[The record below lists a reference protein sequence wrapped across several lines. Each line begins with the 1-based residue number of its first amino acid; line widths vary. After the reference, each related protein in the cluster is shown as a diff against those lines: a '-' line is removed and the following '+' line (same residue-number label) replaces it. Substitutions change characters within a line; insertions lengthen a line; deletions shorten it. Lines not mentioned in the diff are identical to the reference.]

1 MAKDRTQYAC
11 NECGHRVTK
20 WQGKCNKCQAWNSF
34 EESASVSNQRP
45 GTKDITNIR
54 KLTPI
59 KLNDVDLSDGEMRVQ
74 TGIGELDRVLG
85 GGLVSGSLSLIGGDP
100 GVGKSTLLLMAL
112 SEFAKRGLK
121 TLYVSGE
128 ESARQIKLRAER
140 LEINTTELH
149 LLAETDLDAC
159 LAAAERL
166 KPKLLVL
173 DSVQTLHSTSV
184 ASVPGS
190 MSQVREVANR
200 SMILAKR
207 SGISTFLVGHVTKQG
222 SIAGPKALE
231 HLVDTVIYFEGDGS
245 SQLRALRAVKNRFGA
260 TGEMGFFEM
269 TEKGLEEVPDAS
281 ARLLAERVPD
291 AAGTTVLG
299 GMEGSRPLLAE
310 IQALVGHP
318 SPATPSRT
326 VLGMDRNR
334 LQMLIAVLGKIGYQL
349 YDRDIFVAA
358 TGGVRILE
366 PAADLALACAIASS
380 SRNQAID
387 HRTLLFGEIGLVG
400 EVRAVS
406 HPAQRLMEAQRHGF
420 TTVLAP
426 NSAVQHAPEG
436 LKVIGVR
443 TLRQALGH
451 LFIGRDN

>member
-1 MAKDRTQYAC
+1 MAKDKIQYVC
-11 NECGHRVTK
+11 SECGHRVSK

-34 EESASVSNQRP
+34 EEASSLSSNRP
-45 GTKDITNIR
+45 GTKSITNI
-54 KLTPI
+54 KTLKPI
-59 KLNDVDLSDGEMRVQ
+59 KLHEVDLSDGETRVK

-85 GGLVSGSLSLIGGDP
+85 GGLVAGSLSLIGGDP

-112 SEFAKRGLK
+112 SQFAKRGLK
-121 TLYVSGE
+121 TLYISGE
-128 ESARQIKLRAER
+128 ESARQIRLRSQR
-140 LEINTTELH
+140 LKVNTTELH
-149 LLAETDLDAC
+149 LLAETDLDSC
-159 LAAAERL
+159 LAAAETL
-166 KPKLLVL
+166 KPRLLVL
-173 DSVQTLHSTSV
+173 DSVQTLYSKAV
-184 ASVPGS
+184 DSVPGS

-200 SMILAKR
+200 AMTFAKKT
-207 SGISTFLVGHVTKQG
+207 GISTFLVGHVTKQG
-222 SIAGPKALE
+222 SIAGPKLLE

-245 SQLRALRAVKNRFGA
+245 SQLRALRAVKNRFGS

-291 AAGTTVLG
+291 APGTTVLG
-299 GMEGSRPLLAE
+299 GMEGSRPVLAE

-349 YDRDIFVAA
+349 YDRDIFVSAA
-358 TGGVRILE
+358 GGVRIIE
-366 PAADLALACAIASS
+366 PAADLSLAAAIASS
-380 SRNQAID
+380 ARNQAVD

-406 HPAQRLMEAQRHGF
+406 HPAQRLLEARRHGF

-426 NSAVQHAPEG
+426 KSAVQHAPEG
-436 LKVIGVR
+436 LNVIGVR

-451 LFIGRDN
+451 LFLGS